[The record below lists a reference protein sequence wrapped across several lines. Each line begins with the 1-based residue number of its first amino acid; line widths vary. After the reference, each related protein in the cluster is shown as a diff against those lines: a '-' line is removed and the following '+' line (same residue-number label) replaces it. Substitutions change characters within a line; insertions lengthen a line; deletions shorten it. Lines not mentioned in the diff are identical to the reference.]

1 MRKRR
6 RWLLPVAVPASV
18 ALGYLLRQQFAP
30 CVLRP
35 SARSAPKH
43 PIQRCNDIR
52 PPSDNNSCI
61 QQYEWNKC
69 GAPFLQNYCDR
80 ACGRCASAER
90 REFFRRTVL
99 VSARQHAPCASA
111 AGDFWVGRA
120 QQNKA
125 EYARAH
131 GMQLVLASALF
142 DGEYEGAWNKLVT
155 LHRVLAAELNASK
168 APDSPQNGWVVWA
181 DWDIVF
187 TDLAFE
193 LPLDDYAEQGARLVV
208 GGEPQGVADA
218 DYLKMNTG
226 LMLLRVHP
234 WSLALLGRLLAHG
247 RKAVRHRHALEAQQ
261 VVKNLCVGCIDDQAT
276 LLVMMK
282 QHPERWRAPTF
293 LERRFMLQG
302 YWEDYAGAMPT
313 SGAALRRPVFGR
325 ERVPL
330 SLHFAGCQL
339 CPGKLAD
346 ASRVERCWR
355 AARATIRYAED
366 QSLAALGLAHP
377 ADGRE
382 NATDAPLRPLAGRG
396 LELGSRDAFTQGVRY
411 VNS

>member
-1 MRKRR
+1 MEQVRR
-6 RWLLPVAVPASV
+6 AVPPK
-18 ALGYLLRQQFAP
+18 LLRPRVQT
-30 CVLRP
+30 LR
-35 SARSAPKH
+35 
-43 PIQRCNDIR
+43 
-52 PPSDNNSCI
+52 
-61 QQYEWNKC
+61 
-69 GAPFLQNYCDR
+69 
-80 ACGRCASAER
+80 ER
-90 REFFRRTVL
+90 RAPRIL
-99 VSARQHAPCASA
+99 PPHGARVGAEHAPCASA

-282 QHPERWRAPTF
+282 QHPERWRAHLFGAP
-293 LERRFMLQG
+293 LHAAGVLGGLRRRDADLG
-302 YWEDYAGAMPT
+302 R
-313 SGAALRRPVFGR
+313 GAARPVFGR

-339 CPGKLAD
+339 CSGKLAD

-382 NATDAPLRPLAGRG
+382 NATDAPRATAGRPRPRARLARRLHAG
-396 LELGSRDAFTQGVRY
+396 G
-411 VNS
+411 